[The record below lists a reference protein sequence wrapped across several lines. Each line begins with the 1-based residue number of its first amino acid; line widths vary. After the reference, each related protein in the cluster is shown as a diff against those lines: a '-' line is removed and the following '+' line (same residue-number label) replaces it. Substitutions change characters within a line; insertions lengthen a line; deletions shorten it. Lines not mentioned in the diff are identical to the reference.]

1 MLGWGADAAAHLANG
16 QFSLELLVLF
26 LEPGDLCSGFLA
38 ALLVLQPPMQLF
50 LLAHSLFD
58 MGKTLLVVLHRLIK
72 GFILDY

>member
-16 QFSLELLVLF
+16 QFSLKLLILF
-26 LEPGDLCSGFLA
+26 LEPGDLCSGLLA
-38 ALLVLQPPMQLF
+38 ALLGLQPPVQLF